1 MPLPTSYPQVVSG
14 YPSEKEAQM
23 DARLTMS
30 GMTDWFPHPRHEEA
44 GIYRKIC
51 KDGCPIKNVGMT
63 DWFRHPRM
71 SLAGIHPK
79 KAKMDAR

>member
-1 MPLPTSYPQVVSG
+1 MSG
-14 YPSEKEAQM
+14 MTDWFRHPRQSLAGDPSEKEDQM

-30 GMTDWFPHPRHEEA
+30 GR
-44 GIYRKIC
+44 
-51 KDGCPIKNVGMT
+51 T